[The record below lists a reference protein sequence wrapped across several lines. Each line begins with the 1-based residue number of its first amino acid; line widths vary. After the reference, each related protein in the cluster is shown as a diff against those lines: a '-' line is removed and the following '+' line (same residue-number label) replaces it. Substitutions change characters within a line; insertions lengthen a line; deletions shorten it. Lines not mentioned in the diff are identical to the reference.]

1 MQEDGGTPA
10 RTPSMET
17 VGDGE
22 EGREERARTVP
33 RSEPSGPRPGDG
45 RYRIEHEIGRG
56 GMGRVFLAEDQRLGR
71 RVALKTRLGE
81 GERAAARFH
90 QEARATAQLEHPNI
104 VPVYDLDHDEEGQTR
119 FTMRLVEG
127 RPLAEVLQ
135 SLARGEGTM
144 ARAFGP
150 AELLL
155 VFTKVCDAV
164 AYAHS
169 RGVLH
174 RDLKPD
180 NIMLGRYGEAFVM
193 DWGLARVGDV
203 DVGPGVGPDRIK
215 SDSGEQITIVGSVV
229 GTPGYMSPEQ
239 ARGAREEV
247 DARSDV
253 FSLGAILYEILTYRR
268 AFAGD
273 HTAALIAATI
283 LAEVVPPTQV
293 VPDRPIVAALE
304 PACMRALAREPDDRF
319 DSVRALRDA
328 VAEALEGSREAARR
342 RATAEERLETSRA
355 HQLEHDRLG
364 AQARDRRADAERRL
378 AELPVT
384 AVPEREA
391 LFDELGDV
399 EALEA
404 RARAAFWE
412 AYGRLISG
420 VREDPSFQPARE
432 ALIEL
437 LLSRASELRRN
448 GDSST
453 AADLEAIARQHDRER
468 AEARLDDPAH
478 LTVESTPGGA
488 TVSVV
493 RFVERGPLW
502 EERAASGPEL
512 TPGAYAADL
521 RLPDRPAVRATF
533 RLAPGERR
541 NLKVRLPEMGAV
553 EEGFVYVPGG
563 AYLVGG
569 DRLAPEAGPRAEIT
583 LRGFAIATHLVTM
596 KEYAA
601 FLNALDDEEAA
612 RRAPRI
618 GNTSYWTPAN
628 GRYEVPFTD
637 PDGDEIGADWP
648 VCMLSASDADAY
660 ARWRSAQTGRL
671 VRLPTSDE
679 WEVAAGGGD
688 GRVFPWGDGF
698 DPSLCRMLTSAPRAG
713 PCPVGSYPR
722 DRSPFGVLDA
732 AGLVRE
738 HTSTEIDGQRVVRGG
753 AWPAAPVQCRIGR
766 RSLLGPDETYVTF
779 GFRLAHDV

>member
-17 VGDGE
+17 VGDRE
-22 EGREERARTVP
+22 AEREERASTVP

-81 GERAAARFH
+81 GERAAARFQ

-203 DVGPGVGPDRIK
+203 DVGPGLGPDRIK

-283 LAEVVPPTQV
+283 LAEVC
-293 VPDRPIVAALE
+293 RRRRSSPIGRSSPRSSP
-304 PACMRALAREPDDRF
+304 PACEPSREIPTTASTRCARSGTRSPRRWRAPGRPR
-319 DSVRALRDA
+319 VDA
-328 VAEALEGSREAARR
+328 PPRRSGSRPRAPISSSTIGSARR
-342 RATAEERLETSRA
+342 RGTVARTRSGGSR
-355 HQLEHDRLG
+355 
-364 AQARDRRADAERRL
+364 
-378 AELPVT
+378 
-384 AVPEREA
+384 
-391 LFDELGDV
+391 
-399 EALEA
+399 
-404 RARAAFWE
+404 
-412 AYGRLISG
+412 
-420 VREDPSFQPARE
+420 
-432 ALIEL
+432 
-437 LLSRASELRRN
+437 
-448 GDSST
+448 SS
-453 AADLEAIARQHDRER
+453 
-468 AEARLDDPAH
+468 P
-478 LTVESTPGGA
+478 
-488 TVSVV
+488 
-493 RFVERGPLW
+493 
-502 EERAASGPEL
+502 
-512 TPGAYAADL
+512 
-521 RLPDRPAVRATF
+521 
-533 RLAPGERR
+533 
-541 NLKVRLPEMGAV
+541 
-553 EEGFVYVPGG
+553 
-563 AYLVGG
+563 
-569 DRLAPEAGPRAEIT
+569 
-583 LRGFAIATHLVTM
+583 
-596 KEYAA
+596 
-601 FLNALDDEEAA
+601 
-612 RRAPRI
+612 
-618 GNTSYWTPAN
+618 
-628 GRYEVPFTD
+628 
-637 PDGDEIGADWP
+637 
-648 VCMLSASDADAY
+648 
-660 ARWRSAQTGRL
+660 
-671 VRLPTSDE
+671 
-679 WEVAAGGGD
+679 
-688 GRVFPWGDGF
+688 
-698 DPSLCRMLTSAPRAG
+698 
-713 PCPVGSYPR
+713 
-722 DRSPFGVLDA
+722 
-732 AGLVRE
+732 
-738 HTSTEIDGQRVVRGG
+738 
-753 AWPAAPVQCRIGR
+753 
-766 RSLLGPDETYVTF
+766 
-779 GFRLAHDV
+779 